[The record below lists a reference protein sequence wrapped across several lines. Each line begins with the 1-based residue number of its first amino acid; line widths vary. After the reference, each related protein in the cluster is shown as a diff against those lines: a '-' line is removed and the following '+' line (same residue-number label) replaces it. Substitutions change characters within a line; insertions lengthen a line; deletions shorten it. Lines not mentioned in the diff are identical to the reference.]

1 MTGPA
6 TVFTSSTVDHP
17 IDRAGLHALEIRVG
31 ADNAFASCL
40 LGDGALA
47 VFADPGEDGTDPG
60 VVIQRRVTAGWVE
73 LGRYELWTD
82 AYRALGGLL
91 DEALDKVPIDAVDR
105 PSPTIL
111 MAGINGCVEV
121 MFRTADGIRVAR
133 ELDEGS
139 DPRFEVYDPLWEDFS
154 TATDDEATDAEIR
167 G

>member
-6 TVFTSSTVDHP
+6 TVFTSSTVHHP

-47 VFADPGEDGTDPG
+47 VFAGPGEDGTDPG
-60 VVIQRRVTAGWVE
+60 VVIQRRVPAGWVE

-91 DEALDKVPIDAVDR
+91 DRGIGPWSRSTRWTARLQ
-105 PSPTIL
+105 PS
-111 MAGINGCVEV
+111 
-121 MFRTADGIRVAR
+121 
-133 ELDEGS
+133 
-139 DPRFEVYDPLWEDFS
+139 
-154 TATDDEATDAEIR
+154 
-167 G
+167 